1 MKGRRNLWGSA
12 IIDAN
17 DSRISRRSWKLGLA
31 VSGSLLLLAILSAC
45 ALAQDSSI
53 DYSQK
58 KADYW
63 YKRGLGSSGTGAFED
78 ALNSFDKSIQLDPEN
93 ADAWSAKAFALRS
106 LSLTGHDLS
115 KYNESLK
122 AYDKAIGLYD
132 DDLRANPQD
141 VNLWYYKGLALGE
154 KADTLRS
161 GRLFNISGYERD
173 AIGYY
178 EEAIR
183 AYDNATELNPK
194 YLTAW
199 KNKGNI
205 LYSLGRYNESLE
217 AYDRAIEIDPKYGLA
232 LFGKGLALDKL
243 NRYDEAVQ
251 SYDGAIGTLPKN
263 AAIWYNKGNAFVGL
277 GKYDSAIK
285 CYEQAIKLNQSY
297 ADAWYSKGVASKN
310 LGFDVEANAS
320 FSRARELGY
329 KG

>member
-1 MKGRRNLWGSA
+1 MKGRRNQRGSVK
-12 IIDAN
+12 N
-17 DSRISRRSWKLGLA
+17 DVKESRISGGSWKLSLA
-31 VSGSLLLLAILSAC
+31 ISLLLLAFLSAF
-45 ALAQDSSI
+45 ALAQDTST

-58 KADYW
+58 KSDYW

-78 ALNSFDKSIQLDPEN
+78 ALNSYDKAIQLDPEN

-106 LSLTGHDLS
+106 LSISAHDPNE
-115 KYNESLK
+115 YNESLK

-132 DDLRANPQD
+132 DDLLANPRD

-161 GRLFNISGYERD
+161 ALLFNISGHERD

-217 AYDRAIEIDPKYGLA
+217 AYNRAIEIDPKYGLA
-232 LFGKGLALDKL
+232 LFGKGLVLDEL

-251 SYDGAIGTLPKN
+251 AYDGAIETLPKN

-277 GKYDSAIK
+277 EKYDSAIK

-297 ADAWYSKGVASKN
+297 ADAWYNKGIASKK

-320 FSRARELGY
+320 FSRARDLGY